1 MAVIIFAHFR
11 ELSEI
16 CPVGKILDDHIK
28 NSLVPIEGNMP
39 VPSLVFESSKIEKHE
54 PKTTFKRKHGE
65 DEKLEQELKAMP
77 RGDAQKH
84 CVAKALELS
93 EAPDDRP
100 EELMLY
106 LRGLPMPEADGTAKV
121 LHRIGANSKDAK
133 LLSVAAQMQGKWLS
147 TFSETRKG
155 FIDDLANA
163 LKSDDSALRK
173 RATESLGRSGS
184 LDALPILLKELEAR
198 PGDQDIAAAIG
209 RVLGHR
215 SSGDAMD
222 EGRRKELKNAT
233 ADFLRSL
240 ENLRKCYDA
249 Q

>member
-1 MAVIIFAHFR
+1 M
-11 ELSEI
+11 
-16 CPVGKILDDHIK
+16 
-28 NSLVPIEGNMP
+28 
-39 VPSLVFESSKIEKHE
+39 
-54 PKTTFKRKHGE
+54 
-65 DEKLEQELKAMP
+65 
-77 RGDAQKH
+77 
-84 CVAKALELS
+84 
-93 EAPDDRP
+93 
-100 EELMLY
+100 
-106 LRGLPMPEADGTAKV
+106 
-121 LHRIGANSKDAK
+121 
-133 LLSVAAQMQGKWLS
+133 
-147 TFSETRKG
+147 
-155 FIDDLANA
+155 
-163 LKSDDSALRK
+163 KSDDSALRK

-184 LDALPILLKELEAR
+184 LDALPILMKELEAR